1 MKRPVY
7 VVDTSYLVE
16 YYKVDGHYQEDS
28 HQHIL
33 NKFETAFQNENEVY
47 IPVPVIFELANHI
60 AHVKDGNNRQQLAKK
75 FVKDIQNSLINDS
88 PFNLV
93 PCKDFESIEELA
105 KNLEQFSSQYAQQ
118 GLGLTDTSVYLQ
130 AEQLYQSYKRLK
142 NYAVHIWTRDTAL
155 KAREPDKETNPF
167 V

>member
-1 MKRPVY
+1 MKKPVY

-16 YYKVDGHYQEDS
+16 YYKVDGHYKEDS
-28 HQHIL
+28 HKEIWQRFNVAIS
-33 NKFETAFQNENEVY
+33 NKNTLY

-60 AHVKDGNNRQQLAKK
+60 AHIKNGIYRQKLAEQ
-75 FVKDIQNSLINDS
+75 FVFDIQNSLTKDS

-105 KNLEQFSSQYAQQ
+105 KNLVEFSNHYAKQ
-118 GLGLTDTSVYLQ
+118 GLGLTDTAVYLQ
-130 AEQLYQSYKRLK
+130 AEQLAESYKRLK
-142 NYAVHIWTRDTAL
+142 NYRIHIWTRDTAL
-155 KAREPDKETNPF
+155 KALEPDTEPNPF

>member
-1 MKRPVY
+1 MKKPIY

-16 YYKVDGHYQEDS
+16 YYKVDGHYKQDS
-28 HQHIL
+28 HLKIL
-33 NKFETAFQNENEVY
+33 EKFEIAFQNENEIY

-60 AHVKDGNNRQQLAKK
+60 AHVKNGDNRQKLAQR
-75 FVKDIQNSLINDS
+75 FVRDIENSLTKDS

-93 PCKDFESIEELA
+93 PCEDFQSIEELT
-105 KNLEQFSSQYAQQ
+105 KHLIEFSSHYAKQ

-130 AEQLYQSYKRLK
+130 ANQVRESHKKLK
-142 NYAVHIWTRDTAL
+142 NYATHIWTRDKAL
-155 KAREPDKETNPF
+155 KALEPDIEPNPF